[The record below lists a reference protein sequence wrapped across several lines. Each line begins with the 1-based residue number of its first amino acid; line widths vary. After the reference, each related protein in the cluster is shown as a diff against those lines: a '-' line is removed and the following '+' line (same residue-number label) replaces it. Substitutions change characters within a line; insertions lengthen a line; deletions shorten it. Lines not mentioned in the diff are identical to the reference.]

1 MVSLITDLKLSV
13 CSAAISA
20 LATFAE
26 RDASASGA
34 SLTIVLALWRSLTNA
49 LWQFL
54 LETWWDSYR
63 LEFHASAAQ
72 GLIGAKSTT
81 FLILS
86 LAHQSATSDKQEGY
100 Q

>member
-13 CSAAISA
+13 CSAAISV

-26 RDASASGA
+26 RHASASGA

-54 LETWWDSYR
+54 LETWWNSNR
-63 LEFHASAAQ
+63 LEFHCVGGPGPKWRQ
-72 GLIGAKSTT
+72 KHT

-86 LAHQSATSDKQEGY
+86 LARQSATSDKQEGY

>member
-1 MVSLITDLKLSV
+1 MVSLITDLKLSGY
-13 CSAAISA
+13 SAAISA

-54 LETWWDSYR
+54 LETWWNSCR
-63 LEFHASAAQ
+63 LEFHCVRGPGPKWRQKHNLLGRRSA
-72 GLIGAKSTT
+72 I
-81 FLILS
+81 
-86 LAHQSATSDKQEGY
+86 SDKQEEC

>member
-49 LWQFL
+49 L
-54 LETWWDSYR
+54 
-63 LEFHASAAQ
+63 
-72 GLIGAKSTT
+72 
-81 FLILS
+81 
-86 LAHQSATSDKQEGY
+86 LAIPAGNVVGIQPPGIPLRARPRA
-100 Q
+100 